1 MKVEELTPKPID
13 KVQFK
18 LASFK
23 SVPHDNGCYILTT
36 FENDIL
42 YIGLAVNLN
51 NRFKQHLENPE
62 KIIQLQKEKPFGF
75 TIQLSTLKIYQ
86 NLNELG

>member
-23 SVPHDNGCYILTT
+23 SVPHDN
-36 FENDIL
+36 D
-42 YIGLAVNLN
+42 
-51 NRFKQHLENPE
+51 
-62 KIIQLQKEKPFGF
+62 
-75 TIQLSTLKIYQ
+75 
-86 NLNELG
+86 

>member
-23 SVPHDNGCYILTT
+23 SVPHDNGMIT
-36 FENDIL
+36 F
-42 YIGLAVNLN
+42 
-51 NRFKQHLENPE
+51 
-62 KIIQLQKEKPFGF
+62 
-75 TIQLSTLKIYQ
+75 
-86 NLNELG
+86 